1 MPCMA
6 LPHVRQRFDGCI
18 NMKHWVLYMSGNT
31 VGTVDCKFNHFPPTM
46 SELKNMQDIL
56 KEKFHLS
63 ECLIIDWK
71 ELTEEIAHD
80 QNRTYGN
87 LHSGSACGDGG

>member
-1 MPCMA
+1 
-6 LPHVRQRFDGCI
+6 
-18 NMKHWVLYMSGNT
+18 MKHWVLYMSGNT
-31 VGTVDCKFNHFPPTM
+31 VGAVDCEFNHFPPTM

-71 ELTEEIAHD
+71 ELTEE
-80 QNRTYGN
+80 
-87 LHSGSACGDGG
+87 

>member
-1 MPCMA
+1 
-6 LPHVRQRFDGCI
+6 
-18 NMKHWVLYMSGNT
+18 MKHWVLYVSGNT

-56 KEKFHLS
+56 KEKFRLS

-80 QNRTYGN
+80 QN
-87 LHSGSACGDGG
+87 